1 MINNFVDFFKNVKS
15 HDDLKEMAEKAGL
28 IEKTNTK
35 PDRQEQEDW
44 EYFIGLFLQS
54 KFKELKRPDIK
65 QGAPDFV
72 LPLLQGRKVWF
83 ECVAGSGYENT
94 DEYKYGINEVQ
105 KCKLDEGFT
114 DKNRDD
120 LQKYLCNVLDNW
132 QKQKMN
138 KMWHVQIYNNL
149 PSAQMCPY
157 QRNYYNMVY
166 SKEKKCKEKI
176 EKGIIGK
183 EDINILCVNG
193 CIPEDKGFLNDAND
207 RICLEPIY
215 YAEKRIYNEEIC
227 SGITPLAKMCSILF
241 GLVKGSKAFN

>member
-207 RICLEPIY
+207 RVCLEPIY
-215 YAEKRIYNEEIC
+215 YAGKRIYNEEIC